1 MVALL
6 VISTFVI
13 LVLVDIFI
21 FNRKTSKVYN
31 REHAQA
37 LQVFNLKDALL
48 PDDFYYS
55 KGHTWVKVE
64 NEEKVNIGIDGF
76 ALNALGNVVLKN
88 FAEPGKRV
96 SKGDPVFEGDVNNVN
111 LKFRSPVDGI
121 VTGINS
127 ESKVNDP
134 NSWCL
139 SLKPMQLKE
148 NLAGLIPS
156 VQAHKWIKSE
166 FKRLKD
172 LLIYSM
178 EPSELAGATMYDGG
192 NIVEG
197 AVSYTDSKS
206 IKDFEELFLKV

>member
-6 VISTFVI
+6 VITTFIV
-13 LVLVDIFI
+13 LVLIDVLI
-21 FNRKTSKVYN
+21 FNRKTSKAYN

-37 LQVFNLKDALL
+37 LQVFNLRDTIL

-55 KGHTWVKVE
+55 KGHTWVKKE
-64 NEEKVNIGIDGF
+64 NEDKINIGLDGF
-76 ALNALGNVVLKN
+76 VLNALGNVTLKN
-88 FAEPGKRV
+88 FAEPGTKIT
-96 SKGDPVFEGDVNNVN
+96 KGDAIFEGTVNNVN
-111 LKFRSPVDGI
+111 IKFRSPVDGI
-121 VTGINS
+121 VTGINQ
-127 ESKVNDP
+127 ENQVKDP

-139 SLKPMQLKE
+139 SLKPLNFKE

-156 VQAHKWIKSE
+156 LQAHKWIKSE

-172 LLIYSM
+172 LLIYSV

-197 AVSYTDSKS
+197 AVSYTDAKS